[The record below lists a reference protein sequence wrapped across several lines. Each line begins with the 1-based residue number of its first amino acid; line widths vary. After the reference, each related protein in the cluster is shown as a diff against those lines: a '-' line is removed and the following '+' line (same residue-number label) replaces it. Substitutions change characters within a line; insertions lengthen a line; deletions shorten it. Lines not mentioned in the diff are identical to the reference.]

1 MAQLTGS
8 RSITAAAEL
17 SGNLWVFLLLV
28 ESAPF
33 GWVGLKFGS
42 GKRRAGEDTRPYGI
56 RRATSRFAVGAGP
69 RPARRVKRIR
79 REGHTPGWLLL
90 PLRGNSPSAPPL
102 QHYSTTRN
110 GLVVF
115 VGEPLG
121 LPPHP
126 SGLTASHLP
135 LKGKALKTRSS
146 AFPFRGRCPRRGR
159 MRYPCFELGMLARQT
174 QAREWNRASSNFR
187 KPRAQWPGGN
197 LECHSDFARRK
208 FRLHFQACVP
218 RNGGPGVRR
227 I

>member
-1 MAQLTGS
+1 MA
-8 RSITAAAEL
+8 
-17 SGNLWVFLLLV
+17 

-33 GWVGLKFGS
+33 GRVGLKFGS

-56 RRATSRFAVGAGP
+56 RRAASRFAVGAGP

-79 REGHTPGWLLL
+79 REGHTPGRLLL

-197 LECHSDFARRK
+197 LECHSDFARWK
-208 FRLHFQACVP
+208 FCSS
-218 RNGGPGVRR
+218 
-227 I
+227 

>member
-1 MAQLTGS
+1 MAVNAKARVAQLTGS

-17 SGNLWVFLLLV
+17 SGNLWVFLLSV

-42 GKRRAGEDTRPYGI
+42 RHRRAGLGPAPTETTAFFSSE
-56 RRATSRFAVGAGP
+56 RRRGRSQTGPTGKEKIFEMAGGAHP
-69 RPARRVKRIR
+69 RVASLAPS
-79 REGHTPGWLLL
+79 GQFTF
-90 PLRGNSPSAPPL
+90 SPSPT
-102 QHYSTTRN
+102 HN
-110 GLVVF
+110 KKVVQVW

-208 FRLHFQACVP
+208 YSAHSK
-218 RNGGPGVRR
+218 G
-227 I
+227 

>member
-17 SGNLWVFLLLV
+17 SGNLWVWLLLA

-33 GWVGLKFGS
+33 EWVGLKFGS
-42 GKRRAGEDTRPYGI
+42 RHWRAGLGPAPTETTAVCPVN
-56 RRATSRFAVGAGP
+56 AVGAGP
-69 RPARRVKRIR
+69 TPARRVKRKFLR
-79 REGHTPGWLLL
+79 CREGHTPGWLLL

-174 QAREWNRASSNFR
+174 QAR
-187 KPRAQWPGGN
+187 K
-197 LECHSDFARRK
+197 
-208 FRLHFQACVP
+208 
-218 RNGGPGVRR
+218 
-227 I
+227 

>member
-1 MAQLTGS
+1 MAVNAKARVAQLTGS
-8 RSITAAAEL
+8 RSITAAAEDLVTFGYGFYWWRARLL
-17 SGNLWVFLLLV
+17 SGWGSSLAQGIGGRVRTP
-28 ESAPF
+28 APTA
-33 GWVGLKFGS
+33 GRLQICRRGRSQTGPPGKENTAGGAHPRVASLAPS
-42 GKRRAGEDTRPYGI
+42 GQFT
-56 RRATSRFAVGAGP
+56 F
-69 RPARRVKRIR
+69 
-79 REGHTPGWLLL
+79 
-90 PLRGNSPSAPPL
+90 SPSPT
-102 QHYSTTRN
+102 HN
-110 GLVVF
+110 KKVVQVW

-197 LECHSDFARRK
+197 LECHSDFARWK
-208 FRLHFQACVP
+208 YSAHSK
-218 RNGGPGVRR
+218 G
-227 I
+227 

>member
-1 MAQLTGS
+1 M
-8 RSITAAAEL
+8 
-17 SGNLWVFLLLV
+17 V

-33 GWVGLKFGS
+33 EWVGLKFGS

-56 RRATSRFAVGAGP
+56 RRAASRFAVGAGP

-115 VGEPLG
+115 VGGPLG

-208 FRLHFQACVP
+208 CFARSK
-218 RNGGPGVRR
+218 G
-227 I
+227 

>member
-1 MAQLTGS
+1 MGPPLQEVRGPPSHSPPGEGLAGAQCAPLWHTTDRS
-8 RSITAAAEL
+8 R
-17 SGNLWVFLLLV
+17 G
-28 ESAPF
+28 
-33 GWVGLKFGS
+33 
-42 GKRRAGEDTRPYGI
+42 
-56 RRATSRFAVGAGP
+56 
-69 RPARRVKRIR
+69 R

>member
-1 MAQLTGS
+1 M
-8 RSITAAAEL
+8 R
-17 SGNLWVFLLLV
+17 W
-28 ESAPF
+28 
-33 GWVGLKFGS
+33 
-42 GKRRAGEDTRPYGI
+42 
-56 RRATSRFAVGAGP
+56 
-69 RPARRVKRIR
+69 
-79 REGHTPGWLLL
+79 REGHTPGRLLL

-159 MRYPCFELGMLARQT
+159 MRYPVFRTRHVGPSTPGAVVESHQLQFPKNPGPSGPAGIQT
-174 QAREWNRASSNFR
+174 LTQILRAGNVLPT
-187 KPRAQWPGGN
+187 PRGN
-197 LECHSDFARRK
+197 PS
-208 FRLHFQACVP
+208 
-218 RNGGPGVRR
+218 NGGPGVRR

>member
-1 MAQLTGS
+1 MAVNAKARVAQLTGS
-8 RSITAAAEL
+8 RSITAAAKL

-42 GKRRAGEDTRPYGI
+42 RHRRA
-56 RRATSRFAVGAGP
+56 
-69 RPARRVKRIR
+69 
-79 REGHTPGWLLL
+79 GHTPGWLLL

-146 AFPFRGRCPRRGR
+146 AFPFRGRCPRRER

-197 LECHSDFARRK
+197 LECHSDFARWK
-208 FRLHFQACVP
+208 FFARP
-218 RNGGPGVRR
+218 KG
-227 I
+227 